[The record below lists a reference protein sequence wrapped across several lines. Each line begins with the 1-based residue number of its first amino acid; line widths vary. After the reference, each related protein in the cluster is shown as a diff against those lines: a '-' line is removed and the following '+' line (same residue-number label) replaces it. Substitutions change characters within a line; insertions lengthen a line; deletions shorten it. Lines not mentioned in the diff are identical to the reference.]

1 MAARPRKKEN
11 RHLPDHLYLDSATGT
26 YRFILVTG
34 KRKSLG
40 TDRAM
45 AIAIAREY
53 NNQMRPETAVSL
65 AGLIKESGGFN
76 GEANPFSEY
85 ADRLLARAIRD
96 EKPASITKDVWV
108 NDIIR
113 VKEFFTMPACD
124 IDLEHVNGFIQKYHA
139 ESSANVQN
147 RKVSFL
153 RKIFSYAVDES
164 LMMDN
169 PANRKK
175 LRPKDAKKRRRLSIV
190 EFKLMHDSAEPWLRT
205 AMDLALQTTQARLE
219 VTRIRYSIKAP
230 KAGICG
236 CVWYDNPQNEIHG
249 VLYIHRQKVQNKESS
264 HIAIPIGDE
273 LKRIIDG
280 SRDHIASPYVVH
292 RLPDKAS
299 NPISKEVSHPT
310 QVVPSYLSRAFS
322 SLRDRLGIAEKYS
335 IEERPTFHEIRALAA
350 YLFERQGLDP
360 QARMAHSDAKSTK
373 IYTKNH
379 VDWVEVPHGEILLD
393 NKSA

>member
-53 NNQMRPETAVSL
+53 NNQMRPETVVSL
-65 AGLIKESGGFN
+65 AGLIRESGGVN
-76 GEANPFSEY
+76 GEANPFSEHVEK
-85 ADRLLARAIRD
+85 LLARAIRD
-96 EKPASITKDVWV
+96 EKPAPITKDVWL
-108 NDIIR
+108 NDIVRI
-113 VKEFFTMPACD
+113 KEFFTMPACD

-153 RKIFSYAVDES
+153 RKIFSYGVDES

-175 LRPKDAKKRRRLSIV
+175 LRPKDAKKRRRLSLI
-190 EFKLMHDSAEPWLRT
+190 EFKMMRDSAEPWLRT

-230 KAGICG
+230 KAGVCG
-236 CVWYDNPQNEIHG
+236 CLWYDTPQNDIYG
-249 VLYIHRQKVQNKESS
+249 VLYIHRQKVQMKESS
-264 HIAIPIGDE
+264 HIAIPIGPE
-273 LKRIIDG
+273 LKRIIDE
-280 SRDHIASPYVVH
+280 SRDRVASPYVVH
-292 RLPDKAS
+292 RLPDKTS
-299 NPISKEVSHPT
+299 NPISKEVNHPT

-322 SLRDRLGIAEKYS
+322 ALRDSLNIAGKYP

-350 YLFERQGLDP
+350 HLFEVQGLDP
-360 QARMAHSDAKSTK
+360 QARMAHSDSKSTK
-373 IYTKNH
+373 IYTQNH
-379 VDWVEVPHGEILLD
+379 VEWIAVPHAEI
-393 NKSA
+393 KVS

>member
-53 NNQMRPETAVSL
+53 NNQMRPETVVSL
-65 AGLIKESGGFN
+65 AGLIRESGGMN
-76 GEANPFSEY
+76 GEANPFSEH
-85 ADRLLARAIRD
+85 ADKLLARAIRD
-96 EKPASITKDVWV
+96 EKPAPITKNVWL
-108 NDIIR
+108 NDIVR

-164 LMMDN
+164 LMLDN

-175 LRPKDAKKRRRLSIV
+175 LRPKDTKKRRRLSLI
-190 EFKLMHDSAEPWLRT
+190 EFKLMRDAAEPWLRT

-219 VTRIRYSIKAP
+219 ITRIKYSIKSP
-230 KAGICG
+230 KAGVCG
-236 CVWYDNPQNEIHG
+236 CVWYDNLQNEIYG

-264 HIAIPIGDE
+264 HIAIPIGAE
-273 LKRIIDG
+273 LKRIIDE
-280 SRDHIASPYVVH
+280 SRDHVASPYVVH
-292 RLPDKAS
+292 RLPDKNS
-299 NPISKEVSHPT
+299 NPISKEVNHPT
-310 QVVPSYLSRAFS
+310 QIVPSYLSRAFS
-322 SLRDRLGIAEKYS
+322 SLRDELGIAS
-335 IEERPTFHEIRALAA
+335 IYPHEERPTFHEIRALAA
-350 YLFERQGLDP
+350 YLFEKQGVNP
-360 QARMAHSDAKSTK
+360 QARMAHSDSNSTK

-379 VDWVEVPHGEILLD
+379 LNWISVPHAEISLFG
-393 NKSA
+393 N

>member
-1 MAARPRKKEN
+1 VAARPRKRDN
-11 RHLPDHLYLDSATGT
+11 RHLPDHLYFDVTTGV
-26 YRFILVTG
+26 YRFTLITG

-53 NNQMRPETAVSL
+53 NNQMRPESAISL
-65 AGLIKESGGFN
+65 TRLIRESGGAS
-76 GEANPFSEY
+76 GEAKPFCEY
-85 ADRLLARAIRD
+85 ADRLLSRAIRD
-96 EKPASITKDVWV
+96 EKPAPITQDVWD

-124 IDLEHVNGFIQKYHA
+124 IDLEHVNGYIQRYHA
-139 ESSANVQN
+139 DASANVQN

-153 RKIFSYAVDES
+153 KKLFSYAVDES
-164 LMMDN
+164 LMHEN
-169 PANRKK
+169 PATRKK
-175 LRPKDAKKRRRLSIV
+175 MRPKEAKKRRRLSLA
-190 EFKLMHDSAEPWLRT
+190 EFRMIRESAEPWLRT

-219 VTRIRYSIKAP
+219 VTRIKYSIKAP
-230 KAGICG
+230 REGVCG
-236 CVWYDNPQNEIHG
+236 CVWYEIPENGIYG
-249 VLYIHRQKVQNKESS
+249 VLYIHRQKVQHKESS

-273 LKRIIDG
+273 LKKIIDG
-280 SRDHIASPYVVH
+280 SRDSVASPYVVH
-292 RLPDKAS
+292 RLPEKTS
-299 NPISKEVSHPT
+299 NPVSKEVNHPT

-322 SLRDRLGIAEKYS
+322 SLRDSLGIAGGYS

-350 YLFERQGLDP
+350 HLLENQGVDP

-379 VDWVEVPHGEILLD
+379 LDWVHVPHCEILLD
-393 NKSA
+393 KSS